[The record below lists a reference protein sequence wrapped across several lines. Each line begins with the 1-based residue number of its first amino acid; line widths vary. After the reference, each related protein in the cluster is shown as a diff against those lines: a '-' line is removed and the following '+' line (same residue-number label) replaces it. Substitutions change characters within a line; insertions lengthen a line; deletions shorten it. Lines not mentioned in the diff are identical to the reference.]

1 MKVWQNME
9 FEKHLFLYFWSM
21 KSRVQLCQ
29 AIGDEA
35 GGKGMSLLT
44 LQKVMWTWIEPV
56 TG

>member
-44 LQKVMWTWIEPV
+44 LQKVMWTWIESV